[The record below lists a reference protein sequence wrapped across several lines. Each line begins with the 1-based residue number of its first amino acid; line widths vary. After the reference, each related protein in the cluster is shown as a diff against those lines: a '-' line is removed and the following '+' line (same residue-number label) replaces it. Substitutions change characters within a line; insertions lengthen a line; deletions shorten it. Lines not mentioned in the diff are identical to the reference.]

1 MYMYHSQ
8 EPPEE
13 QQQSEAVIQ
22 PGGDPDAGMPADQA
36 EIHGI
41 ERQPATQH
49 TPHHQ
54 DTNKQGHPPDNDP
67 NEEHY
72 PPVNNDPDDPPF
84 TMSSNEQGHPPV
96 RTSPAEQ
103 GHPPVTDSIDNIDED
118 MTPIDNTIDSNK
130 NVTLTS
136 IPKTA

>member
-1 MYMYHSQ
+1 MQ

-13 QQQSEAVIQ
+13 QQQLSEAVIP

-36 EIHGI
+36 EIHGT
-41 ERQPATQH
+41 ERYPATQQS
-49 TPHHQ
+49 PPHQ
-54 DTNKQGHPPDNDP
+54 DSNRQGHPSG
-67 NEEHY
+67 
-72 PPVNNDPDDPPF
+72 NDPDEEGHPPVTNDPPL
-84 TMSSNEQGHPPV
+84 TNEQGHPPV

-118 MTPIDNTIDSNK
+118 VAPIDNTIDSNK